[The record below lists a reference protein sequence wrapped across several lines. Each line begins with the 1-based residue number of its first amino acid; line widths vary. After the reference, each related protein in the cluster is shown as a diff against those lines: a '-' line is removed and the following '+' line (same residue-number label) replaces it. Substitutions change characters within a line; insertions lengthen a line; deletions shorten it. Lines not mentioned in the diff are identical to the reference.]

1 MFTLKIESSLGLV
14 ELTHDLNNFA
24 VVGVQGLT
32 PPPTTIN
39 TAIAGSIDGS
49 FFNSARVEAR
59 NIVITVILA
68 GDIEANRQRLYR
80 IFPRKMPVTIYFKNK
95 NRDVKISGYVEALEG
110 DLFVQQEQMQ
120 ISILCPRPYFE
131 ALDSVTNTI
140 GDVLPLFE
148 FPISIAEDTPIEMG
162 EVSTSPVYT
171 YDNQGDVETG
181 AVFMF
186 TFDGSVTGITLTN
199 QTTTAYIGFDYSFTS
214 GDVLTVST
222 IQGELYAKLKH
233 NGSDIN
239 LLNYLISGSTW
250 IKLAVGGNELIYTV
264 TTGDE
269 NDVICTFNAPTLYGG
284 V

>member
-1 MFTLKIESSLGLV
+1 MFALKIESSLGLV
-14 ELTHDLNNFA
+14 ELTHDLNNYA
-24 VVGVQGLT
+24 VVGMQGLT

-49 FFNSARVEAR
+49 FFNSARVESR
-59 NIVITVILA
+59 NIVITIILA

-80 IFPRKMPVTIYFKNK
+80 IFPRKMPVTVYFKNK
-95 NRDVKISGYVEALEG
+95 NRNVKINGYVEALEG
-110 DLFVQQEQMQ
+110 DLFTKQEQIQ

-131 ALDSVTNTI
+131 GIDSVTNTI

-148 FPISIAEDTPIEMG
+148 FPFSIAEDNPVEIG
-162 EVSTSPVYT
+162 EVSTSPIYT

-181 AVFMF
+181 AVFTF

-199 QTTTAYIGFDYSFTS
+199 YTTTAYIGFNYSFTA

-222 IQGELYAKLKH
+222 IQGELYAKLMH
-233 NGSDIN
+233 NGSEVN
-239 LLNYLISGSTW
+239 LLNYLMSGSTW
-250 IKLAVGGNELIYTV
+250 IKLAVGENELIYTV
-264 TTGDE
+264 TTGDA
-269 NDVICTFNAPTLYGG
+269 NDVTCTFNAPTLYGG